1 MNGRTIT
8 LLGDLKNDRAVHS
21 LVSLLS
27 LYPIRLNFV
36 SPSSLAISPAVVSAA
51 RDAGVP
57 VTTCA
62 SLDDVLADT
71 DVLYVAGIQKE
82 RFKDEQEWLRVND
95 FYRTDHAMRARKDM
109 LVLHSSPC
117 VNGTFPTIKSRA
129 SVLMVP
135 CRSWS

>member
-36 SPSSLAISPAVVSAA
+36 SPPSLAIPQAVISAA
-51 RDAGVP
+51 RDAGIP

-62 SLDDVLADT
+62 SLDGVLADT

-82 RFKDEQEWLRVND
+82 RFKDEQEWLQVND

-117 VNGTFPTIKSRA
+117 VNSTFPTIKSRA

>member
-36 SPSSLAISPAVVSAA
+36 SPSYLAIPPEVVSAA

-71 DVLYVAGIQKE
+71 DMLYVAGIQKE
-82 RFKDEQEWLRVND
+82 RFKNEQEWLQVND
-95 FYRTDHAMRARKDM
+95 ICRTDHAVRARKDM
-109 LVLHSSPC
+109 VVLHSSPC
-117 VNGTFPTIKSRA
+117 VNGTFPAMKSRA
-129 SVLMVP
+129 SVLIVP
-135 CRSWS
+135 CRNWS